1 MRPYEIFR
9 EVEPAIVT
17 DLFTTFRD
25 EDRDV
30 YKSALASLAQD
41 RKLRPVFVQRKS
53 VTDQI
58 AWMHKTLKLRGS
70 DAVAEHLLQV
80 WFMKFQQPLLIK
92 FCDGMGIEHNGE
104 GSVDGALPEEL
115 DAEKL
120 SETVDTLYAEF
131 NPLIVSLYLHLF
143 NLQRAGG
150 WQVLEDLLSDDDRV
164 RLKTEPEAPTEEEEM
179 SASDSAARG
188 ETGEEQEAMPEAS
201 NPEDAGPE
209 DAGPQENG
217 VEEDEV
223 ATDRN

>member
-9 EVEPAIVT
+9 EVEPAIVI
-17 DLFTTFRD
+17 DLFSTFRD

-30 YKSALASLAQD
+30 YKSALASLAQE

-70 DAVAEHLLQV
+70 DTVAEHLLQV

-104 GSVDGALPEEL
+104 GSVEGSLPEEL

-120 SETVDTLYAEF
+120 SETVNILYAEF
-131 NPLIVSLYLHLF
+131 NPLLVSLYLHLF
-143 NLQRAGG
+143 NLQRAEG
-150 WQVLEDLLSDDDRV
+150 WKVLEALLSDDDRV
-164 RLKTEPEAPTEEEEM
+164 RLKTEPEASADAENGSGSEPATGREPELDQEATLK
-179 SASDSAARG
+179 ASD
-188 ETGEEQEAMPEAS
+188 
-201 NPEDAGPE
+201 PEDTEPE
-209 DAGPQENG
+209 GNG
-217 VEEDEV
+217 ADQV
-223 ATDRN
+223 ATDTD